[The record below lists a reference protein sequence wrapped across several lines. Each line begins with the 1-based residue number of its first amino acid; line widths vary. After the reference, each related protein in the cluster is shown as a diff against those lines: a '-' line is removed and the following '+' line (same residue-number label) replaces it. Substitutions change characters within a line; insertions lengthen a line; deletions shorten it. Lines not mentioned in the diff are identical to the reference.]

1 MIEKNIVHAA
11 SIFRQNQECYDY
23 SHYVDRILS
32 EMKQYYVNNLDKI
45 RENCRTYYAENIEY
59 IRKRHHVYRSDH
71 VCKEYQATK
80 TWTSYWK
87 SK

>member
-1 MIEKNIVHAA
+1 
-11 SIFRQNQECYDY
+11 
-23 SHYVDRILS
+23 
-32 EMKQYYVNNLDKI
+32 MKQYYVNNLDKI

-80 TWTSYWK
+80 T
-87 SK
+87 